1 MRIPDTLTPK
11 EPAFADTLLALL
23 YRQKLTE
30 AQGAALLGVPV
41 YTLRKWLTGQR
52 VPSAAAVRL
61 VDVLMTLEALSP
73 DMLAALTPT
82 LAPESEHVEKS
93 AL

>member
-1 MRIPDTLTPK
+1 MRLPDTLTSK

-61 VDVLMTLEALSP
+61 VDVLMTLEALAP

-82 LAPESEHVEKS
+82 FAPESEHVEKS
-93 AL
+93 GL

>member
-1 MRIPDTLTPK
+1 MTPPTFAETLT
-11 EPAFADTLLALL
+11 ALL

-41 YTLRKWLTGQR
+41 HTLRKWTSGQR

-61 VDVLMTLEALSP
+61 VDVVLTLEAMAP
-73 DMLAALTPT
+73 DMLAALTPAYT
-82 LAPESEHVEKS
+82 LDPSGAKS
-93 AL
+93 PL

>member
-1 MRIPDTLTPK
+1 MTFAQTLTFS
-11 EPAFADTLLALL
+11 ETLTALL
-23 YRQKLTE
+23 YRQKMTE

-41 YTLRKWLTGQR
+41 FTLRKWLTGQR

-61 VDVLMTLEALSP
+61 VDVMLTLEAMAP
-73 DMLAALTPT
+73 DMLAAITPVD
-82 LAPESEHVEKS
+82 LIPESEHVEKS